1 MFRREDYLHSGG
13 VGCGSTSADGNE
25 SSPHPVYEN
34 GNVFDTVHVFMFMQ
48 LRSPPLPT
56 PYAREPF
63 RTDHNG
69 PFAGGQSRGTKSP
82 CWRARNVLGQDK
94 QRKLPF

>member
-25 SSPHPVYEN
+25 SSPYPVYED
-34 GNVFDTVHVFMFMQ
+34 GNVFDTVHVFMRPQQF
-48 LRSPPLPT
+48 RSPPHPI

-63 RTDHNG
+63 RTNHNG
-69 PFAGGQSRGTKSP
+69 PFAGGQSPGEQEAH
-82 CWRARNVLGQDK
+82 WDK
-94 QRKLPF
+94 TNKEHSYFK